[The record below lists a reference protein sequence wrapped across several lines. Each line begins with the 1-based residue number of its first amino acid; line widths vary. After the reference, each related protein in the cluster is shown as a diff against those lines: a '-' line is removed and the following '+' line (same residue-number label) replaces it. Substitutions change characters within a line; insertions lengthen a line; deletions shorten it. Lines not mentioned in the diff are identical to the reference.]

1 MSTTTVEGEDGS
13 EGSGYTSMTV
23 GSETASVSIVMTT
36 VSSGTSISIT
46 TGAISGAQLG
56 LAFHSSQPSITEHP
70 LNSQLSLYSNQYPT
84 I

>member
-36 VSSGTSISIT
+36 VSSGTSISIK
-46 TGAISGAQLG
+46 TGANSGTQL
-56 LAFHSSQPSITEHP
+56 
-70 LNSQLSLYSNQYPT
+70 
-84 I
+84 